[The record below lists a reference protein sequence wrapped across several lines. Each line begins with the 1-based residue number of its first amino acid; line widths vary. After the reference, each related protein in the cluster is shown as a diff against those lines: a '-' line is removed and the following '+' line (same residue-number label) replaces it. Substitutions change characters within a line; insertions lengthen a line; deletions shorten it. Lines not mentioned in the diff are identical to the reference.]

1 MPTSA
6 RTLGTLLRHLLELLD
21 EDVEATYRAAGLDYR
36 PRFTPV
42 MRALDELGPSSIRS
56 VARHASLTHSAAS
69 QTVAEMVRRGL
80 VRSQAGEDARERIV
94 ALTDRGRALLP
105 QLREFWSATNAA
117 ASGLGEEIGVDLA
130 AAAAA
135 AIAALEARPFFD
147 RIAERHARRAAAG
160 PAVSVIQEEKR

>member
-1 MPTSA
+1 MPASA

-42 MRALDELGPSSIRS
+42 MRALDALGPSSIRS
-56 VARHASLTHSAAS
+56 LARHTSLTHSAVS

-80 VRSQAGEDARERIV
+80 VGSEAGEDARERIV
-94 ALTDRGRALLP
+94 ALTGRGSALLP
-105 QLREFWSATNAA
+105 QLRRFWAATNAA
-117 ASGLGEEIGVDLA
+117 AEGLGEEIGVDLA

-147 RIAERHARRAAAG
+147 RIAQQHRQDLAEDMHSI
-160 PAVSVIQEEKR
+160 PEEEKR